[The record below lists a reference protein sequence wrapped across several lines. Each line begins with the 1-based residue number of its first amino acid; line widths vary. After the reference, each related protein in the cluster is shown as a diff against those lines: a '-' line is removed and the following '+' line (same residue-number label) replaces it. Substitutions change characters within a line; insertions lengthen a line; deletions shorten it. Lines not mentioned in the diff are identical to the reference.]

1 MRAHYIVIALA
12 LVVPACGKKKPKG
25 LGDKKTAC
33 ENIYKQYSSRQDPKV
48 WADACMA
55 APDENVRCV
64 NLIMEEAKDSA
75 CKKLVNSPER
85 TNLVLVLNGKP
96 EASAE
101 PSPSASADPSAS
113 PDPSASAEPS
123 ASPEASPAAITIPP
137 PPEGKLTA
145 MKGGNNWGTFDSDKS
160 LYIKAGDKRIVA
172 MARDCEKFSCSV
184 TDKDGVNSEKL
195 QKVCPDATYIEI
207 TIDRG
212 DPPGEPVVGPIKVEG
227 YISRFTSMGGLTG
240 SQPVEGSSLTEVSA
254 KQVSGKIDF
263 KDSDSGALGSFV
275 AKVCK

>member
-48 WADACMA
+48 WETACMA

-64 NLIMEEAKDSA
+64 NLIMAEGKDSA

-184 TDKDGVNSEKL
+184 ANKEGVDSDKL
-195 QKVCPDATYIEI
+195 QKLCPDATYIEI

-212 DPPGEPVVGPIKVEG
+212 DPPAEPAVGPIKVEG
-227 YISRFTSMGGLTG
+227 YISRFSSMGGLTG

-254 KQVSGKIDF
+254 KQVSGKLDF
-263 KDSDSGALGSFV
+263 KDGDSGALGSFV